1 MLRTRA
7 SGGPDQRQALR
18 NRVEDRA
25 VTVFRFNNDE
35 REWLVHDAGLPV
47 EVERDQVTALKAELS
62 RRRAAGL
69 PTAGTFQFKPDTAP
83 TSIASEVAA

>member
-1 MLRTRA
+1 M
-7 SGGPDQRQALR
+7 
-18 NRVEDRA
+18 
-25 VTVFRFNNDE
+25 TVFRFNDDD

-47 EVERDQVTALKAELS
+47 ELERTQVAALKAEIA